1 EGSMRTYDTSR
12 SSARTRMPTP
22 LPREQGNDVLADV
35 LRGLAKPRKTLPTAL
50 LYDARGSELFEQI
63 CELPEYYPTRTELA
77 IMRAHV
83 GEIAEAIGSDA
94 TLFEYGSGSSVKTRL
109 LLAALH
115 EPRAYLP
122 VDISREHLLATA
134 EQLRAEFPALHVEPI
149 CADFTRPLELPTTL
163 GRGRRV
169 GYFPGSTIGNFE
181 APAAIE
187 LLRQLARLAG
197 REGRVLVGADLRK
210 PASVLEPAYDDAAG
224 VTAEFNLNL
233 LVRINRELR
242 GDFDPSRFEH
252 RAYWDDE
259 HGRIVMTLV
268 STCAQVVTVAGRSFA
283 FAEGEAVRTEYSH
296 KYTLESFAELAQRA
310 GLRVERVWT
319 DPQQWFS
326 VQLLRR

>member
-1 EGSMRTYDTSR
+1 MTTYDTSR
-12 SSARTRMPTP
+12 SSARKRRPTP
-22 LPREQGNDVLADV
+22 LPREQGNDALADV
-35 LRGLAKPRKTLPTAL
+35 LRGLAKPKKTLPTAL
-50 LYDARGSELFEQI
+50 LYDARGSQLFEQI

-77 IMRAHV
+77 IMRAHID
-83 GEIAEAIGSDA
+83 EIAEAIGPGA

-134 EQLRAEFPALHVEPI
+134 EQLRAEFPKLRVEPI

-163 GRGRRV
+163 GHGRRV

-181 APAAIE
+181 TPAAIE
-187 LLRQLARLAG
+187 LLRQLASLAG
-197 REGRVLVGADLRK
+197 RDGGVLVGADLRK
-210 PASVLEPAYDDAAG
+210 PASVLEAAYDDAAG

-268 STCAQVVTVAGRSFA
+268 STCAQVVTVGGHSFA
-283 FAEGEAVRTEYSH
+283 FAEGESIRTEYSH

>member
-1 EGSMRTYDTSR
+1 MRTYDTSR
-12 SSARTRMPTP
+12 SSARKRRPTP
-22 LPREQGNDVLADV
+22 LPREQGNDALADV
-35 LRGLAKPRKTLPTAL
+35 LRGLAKPKKTLPTEL

-83 GEIAEAIGSDA
+83 DEIAEAIGPEA

-134 EQLRAEFPALHVEPI
+134 AQLREEFPALRVEPI

-163 GRGRRV
+163 GPGRRV

-181 APAAIE
+181 VPAAIE

-197 REGRVLVGADLRK
+197 RDGRVLVGADLRK

-233 LVRINRELR
+233 LARINRELR
-242 GDFDPSRFEH
+242 GDFDLSRFEH

-268 STCAQVVTVAGRSFA
+268 STCAQVVTVAGHSFA
-283 FAEGEAVRTEYSH
+283 FAEGEAIRTEYSH
-296 KYTLESFAELAQRA
+296 KYTLDGFAELAQRA